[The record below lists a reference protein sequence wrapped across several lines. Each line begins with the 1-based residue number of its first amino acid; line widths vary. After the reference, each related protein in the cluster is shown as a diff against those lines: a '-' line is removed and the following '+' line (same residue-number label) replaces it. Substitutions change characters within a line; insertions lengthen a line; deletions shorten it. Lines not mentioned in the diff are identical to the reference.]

1 MQEASLTESIK
12 TCADHLKLYYA
23 TRSYMKRSSGPKISP
38 SDVFIDLALAENDSN
53 QFSLAIVHG
62 SVDHILKRKTQL
74 TLEDLHLIQ
83 YGSSVLIEGGP
94 GIGKSTL
101 AVELC
106 RRWVNK
112 IALQQYSI
120 LLLLRLRDEPIQN
133 ALSSIDQLLGCYL
146 HFKSRKEE
154 AIQDIIDN
162 SGKGVMMILEG
173 YDELPDELV
182 NDSDRVFDQIMQ
194 TLPLAT
200 IIVTTR
206 SSVKRQL
213 IQSVC
218 FTHHIEVLGFT
229 EDNKTKY
236 IHNFFESKES
246 LHMHDNFLRYIKNFP
261 KIEGCLYVPINLE
274 ILLEVFQDSLVDGR
288 VSCRPVTMT
297 ELYDTLVRMLI
308 RRHLKSLHPSKDVNV
323 SSLKELPQ
331 LTLSAF
337 HNLCK
342 LAYDGIYNKQQLV
355 FYRQENFETL
365 GLMQKE
371 SQMLPSKGGD
381 VFVYSFLHLTI
392 QEFLAAYHVHLMPI
406 EEIQKHFDESI
417 DIYRLHTMRRFLAG
431 LTKLQSVSINIQE
444 EIKDPNIFY
453 EFFEAQ
459 NDALASEVFSGKNKV
474 KTKNRCSPLLI
485 TQDVY
490 VLGRCIALGK
500 CSWQLGFTLRGISS
514 EHLKMFKAGLNYKRE
529 VKGQIEHIGL
539 SLNPLGNE
547 GIKSLLKLPSL
558 VLQNLRS
565 LYLRG
570 VEVNVHCLNDL
581 VSKVPNLNNLELLL
595 FHDNYLEEGE
605 QKHFIKALC
614 NSKSLEH
621 VSLSTLNPDECMTL
635 LTSSHTLHTIELYQ
649 LSPLSV
655 GAILG
660 HLSKSTNLK
669 NLQIHQSEVKAE
681 FVRSLLTTLPS
692 SYLKS
697 LEFINC
703 AIDSDTVRIIAVA
716 VMKAPSLEK
725 LNISDN
731 PIDDEGGHILIDKI
745 CSILSMK
752 SLKQATIKPQL
763 KEVCLGHN
771 LFTERTILKL
781 INELSSCQPRSYITI
796 HLSLKWQEYV
806 QKHPK
811 YHKVQQYFQFGRI
824 EENH

>member
-1 MQEASLTESIK
+1 M
-12 TCADHLKLYYA
+12 KLFY
-23 TRSYMKRSSGPKISP
+23 TRSNKKRSSGPKISP

-83 YGSSVLIEGGP
+83 YGSSVLIEGVP

-101 AVELC
+101 AFELC
-106 RRWVNK
+106 HRWVKN

-120 LLLLRLRDEPIQN
+120 LLLLRLRDKLIQS
-133 ALSSIDQLLGCYL
+133 ALSSIDQLLGCFL
-146 HFKSRKEE
+146 HSQSWKQQ

-162 SGKGVMMILEG
+162 KGKGVMMILEG

-182 NDSDRVFDQIMQ
+182 NDSDRVFNQIMQ
-194 TLPLAT
+194 SLPLAT
-200 IIVTTR
+200 IIVTSR

-213 IQSVC
+213 TQSVC
-218 FTHHIEVLGFT
+218 FTHNIEVLGFT
-229 EDNKTKY
+229 KENITKY
-236 IHNFFESKES
+236 IHNFFKSKES
-246 LHMHDNFLRYIKNFP
+246 LHMHDRFLQYIKNFP
-261 KIEGCLYVPINLE
+261 IIEGCLYIPINLE
-274 ILLEVFQDSLVDGR
+274 ILLEVFQDSLVDRR
-288 VSCRPVTMT
+288 VSCRPKTMT

-308 RRHLKSLHPSKDVNV
+308 RRHFKSLHPSKTINV

-331 LTLSAF
+331 PTLSAF

-342 LAYDGIYNKQQLV
+342 LAYDGIFNTSQSV
-355 FYRQENFETL
+355 FYHQENFETL

-371 SQMLPSKGGD
+371 SQMVPSKGGD

-392 QEFLAAYHVHLMPI
+392 QEFLAAYHVYLMPT
-406 EEIQKHFDESI
+406 EEIQKHFDNSI
-417 DIYRLHTMRRFLAG
+417 NILALHVMRLFLAG
-431 LTKLQSVSINIQE
+431 LTKFQSVSVNIQE

-453 EFFEAQ
+453 EFFESQ

-500 CSWQLGFTLRGISS
+500 CSWWLTFTLRGINS
-514 EHLKMFKAGLNYKRE
+514 EHLKMFKAGLNFKRE
-529 VKGQIEHIGL
+529 VKGHIEHIGL
-539 SLNPLGNE
+539 SLNPLCNE
-547 GIKSLLKLPSL
+547 GVKSLFELPKCT
-558 VLQNLRS
+558 LQNLCS

-570 VEVNVHCLNDL
+570 IEVNVHCLDDL
-581 VSKVPNLNNLELLL
+581 VSNVPNLNNLELLL
-595 FHDNYLEEGE
+595 FHDNYFEEGE

-614 NSKSLEH
+614 NSKSLNH
-621 VSLSTLNPDECMTL
+621 VSFSTLSPDECVTL
-635 LTSSHTLHTIELYQ
+635 LTSSNTLHTIEFYQ

-655 GAILG
+655 GAVLG
-660 HLSKSTNLK
+660 HLSKSTSLK
-669 NLQIHQSEVKAE
+669 TLQIHQSEVKAE

-692 SYLKS
+692 SHLKS

-703 AIDSDTVRIIAVA
+703 AIDSATVRIIAVA
-716 VMKAPSLEK
+716 VTKTPLLKK
-725 LNISDN
+725 LNVSN
-731 PIDDEGGHILIDKI
+731 NLIDDEGGHFLTDKI
-745 CSILSMK
+745 YSILSLK
-752 SLKQATIKPQL
+752 SSKQPTMKPQL
-763 KEVCLGHN
+763 KEVCLDHN
-771 LFTERTILKL
+771 LFTEKTILKL

-796 HLSLKWQEYV
+796 HLSLIWQEYV

-811 YHKVQQYFQFGRI
+811 YHKVQEYFQFGRI
-824 EENH
+824 EENQ

>member
-1 MQEASLTESIK
+1 MSATDLQEASLTESIK
-12 TCADHLKLYYA
+12 AYADHLKLFYA

-38 SDVFIDLALAENDSN
+38 SGVFIDLALAKNDSH
-53 QFSLAIVHG
+53 QFSLAIIHG
-62 SVDHILKRKTQL
+62 SVDHILKRKAQL

-101 AVELC
+101 AFELC

-112 IALQQYSI
+112 IAFQQYSI
-120 LLLLRLRDEPIQN
+120 LLLLQLRNKPIQS
-133 ALSSIDQLLGCYL
+133 ALSSIDQLLGCFL
-146 HFKSRKEE
+146 HSQSWKQQ

-194 TLPLAT
+194 SLPLAT
-200 IIVTTR
+200 IIVTSR
-206 SSVKRQL
+206 PSVKRQL
-213 IQSVC
+213 IQSVG

-229 EDNKTKY
+229 KDNITKY
-236 IHNFFESKES
+236 IHNFFESKKS
-246 LHMHDNFLRYIKNFP
+246 LHMHDEFLQYIEHFP
-261 KIEGCLYVPINLE
+261 KIEKCLYVPINLE
-274 ILLEVFQDSLVDGR
+274 IVLEVFQHSLVGSR
-288 VSCRPVTMT
+288 ETMT

-308 RRHLKSLHPSKDVNV
+308 YRHLKSLHPSMNINF
-323 SSLKELPQ
+323 SSLKELPEP
-331 LTLSAF
+331 TLSEF

-342 LAYDGIYNKQQLV
+342 LAYNGIFKKQQLV
-355 FYRQENFETL
+355 FYCHESFETL

-406 EEIQKHFDESI
+406 KEIQKHFDESI
-417 DIYRLHTMRRFLAG
+417 DILALHIMRRFLAG
-431 LTKLQSVSINIQE
+431 LTKLQSVSVNVVE
-444 EIKDPNIFY
+444 EIEDPNIFY

-459 NDALASEVFSGKNKV
+459 NDALASEVFGEKTKV
-474 KTKNRCSPLLI
+474 TTKNRCSPVLI

-500 CSWQLGFTLRGISS
+500 CSWWLGFTLRGITS
-514 EHLKMFKAGLNYKRE
+514 EHLNMFIAGLNFKRAI
-529 VKGQIEHIGL
+529 KGQIEHIGL

-547 GIKSLLKLPSL
+547 GMKSLLKFPSL

-570 VEVNVHCLNDL
+570 IEVDAHCLNDL
-581 VSKVPNLNNLELLL
+581 VSKVPNLKNLELLL
-595 FHDNYLEEGE
+595 FHDNYLEEDE
-605 QKHFIKALC
+605 QEHFIKALC
-614 NSKSLEH
+614 NSKSLKH
-621 VSLSTLNPDECMTL
+621 VSLSTLSPDECMTL
-635 LTSSHTLHTIELYQ
+635 ITSSHTLHTIELYQ

-655 GAILG
+655 GAVLG
-660 HLSKSTNLK
+660 HLSKGTNLK
-669 NLQIHQSEVKAE
+669 HLQIHQSEVKTE
-681 FVRSLLTTLPS
+681 FVRSLQINLPLS
-692 SYLKS
+692 HLKS

-703 AIDSDTVRIIAVA
+703 AIDSKTVRIIAVA
-716 VMKAPSLEK
+716 VMNTPLLEK
-725 LNISDN
+725 LNVSDN
-731 PIDDEGGHILIDKI
+731 LIDDEGGCLLSDKI
-745 CSILSMK
+745 SSILSMK
-752 SLKQATIKPQL
+752 SSKQPTMKPQL
-763 KEVCLGHN
+763 KEVCLDHN
-771 LFTERTILKL
+771 LFTEKTISKL

-811 YHKVQQYFQFGRI
+811 YQKVQVYFQFGRI
-824 EENH
+824 EDNH